1 MCGVAAIISLSRSP
15 LPAPARAC
23 AVMNALQQHRGPDG
37 EGTWVHPEGFVAFGH
52 RRLSII
58 DIDTGQQ
65 PMHDGGGNVITYNG
79 QAYNYRELAGRLHDT
94 VMTTKS
100 DTEVVLHA
108 YRRWGADCVHELR
121 GMFAFALWDEAR
133 QTLFC
138 ARDRLGI
145 KPLYYTIVDHVLYL
159 ASEIKALVPF
169 LPAVETDL
177 DAFNDYLRFQFCL
190 KGRTLFKGVHELRP
204 GHRMTVRNADVAISR
219 YWALPE
225 TQDLVGQARDHED
238 GIRAALAESVTLHL
252 RSDVPVGAY
261 VSGGLDSS
269 IVASLAADGGGA
281 PGLIGFAG
289 KFSAHPDCDES
300 GYARDLAGDR
310 RFPLHEVD
318 ISSGDF
324 VDTIQQVVYHLD
336 VPVAGIGSFPQY
348 MVSRAASRHRKV
360 LLGGQGADE
369 LFGGYV
375 RYLVASNAGS
385 SERVLQG
392 VGDYAALVKRHD
404 PSVADAAERYF
415 RLIDRSNGL
424 DAEIRSRSL
433 DRQAPFDD
441 FQQIFRANGDGLN
454 ALDLM
459 HRFDLQTVLPAL
471 LHVEDRV
478 SMAHGLES
486 RVPFLDHPLVEFAT
500 RIPSAIK
507 MKDGNL
513 KHLLRQ
519 AMRHT
524 LPESIAQR
532 TTKMGFPVPFHDWL
546 RAPGVV
552 RDFVIDV
559 LSSEPAR
566 TRSLIDNRAVVARLD
581 AEPRF
586 GRAIWGFLCL
596 ELWQRAFHDESSR
609 FRRLVTGSG
618 QV

>member
-1 MCGVAAIISLSRSP
+1 MCGVAAIFSLSRAP
-15 LPAPARAC
+15 LADLGRAC

-52 RRLSII
+52 RRLSVI
-58 DIDTGQQ
+58 DAEAGQQ
-65 PMHDGGGNVITYNG
+65 PMQDHGGNVITYNG
-79 QAYNYRELAGRLHDT
+79 QAYNYRELAGRLHQT
-94 VMTTKS
+94 LETRS

-108 YRRWGADCVHELR
+108 YRRWGVDCVHELR
-121 GMFAFALWDEAR
+121 GMFAFALWDQER

-145 KPLYYTIVDHVLYL
+145 KPLYYTIADNVLYI

-177 DAFNDYLRFQFCL
+177 DAFNEYLRFQFCL
-190 KGRTLFKGVHELRP
+190 NGRTLFKGVHELRA
-204 GHRMTVRNADVAISR
+204 GHRMTVRNGEVSVSR
-219 YWALPE
+219 YWTLPE
-225 TQDLVGQARDHED
+225 TQELDGRAHDHEEA
-238 GIRAALAESVTLHL
+238 IRSGLAESVALHL
-252 RSDVPVGAY
+252 HSDVPIGAY

-269 IVASLAADGGGA
+269 IVASLAADGGDA
-281 PGLIGFAG
+281 SGLVGFAG
-289 KFSAHPDCDES
+289 KFSTHPDCDES
-300 GYARDLAGDR
+300 EFARTLAGDR

-318 ISSGDF
+318 ISAGDF
-324 VDTIQQVVYHLD
+324 ADTIQQVVYHLD

-348 MVSRAASRHRKV
+348 MVSRAASQHRKV
-360 LLGGQGADE
+360 LLSGQGADE

-375 RYLVASNAGS
+375 RYLVASNA
-385 SERVLQG
+385 VLDG
-392 VGDYAALVKRHD
+392 VGDYATLVNRD
-404 PSVADAAERYF
+404 DASVADVAERYF

-424 DAEIRSRSL
+424 DAEIRCRSL

-441 FQQIFRANGDGLN
+441 FRQLFRANGNGMS

-459 HRFDLQTVLPAL
+459 HRFDVQTVLPAL

-478 SMAHGLES
+478 SMAHGVES
-486 RVPFLDHPLVEFAT
+486 RVPFLDHPLVELAA
-500 RIPSAIK
+500 RIPAAIK
-507 MKDGNL
+507 MKDGVL

-519 AMRHT
+519 AMRHA

-546 RAPGVV
+546 RAGVV

-559 LSSEPAR
+559 LSSESAR
-566 TRSLIDNRAVVARLD
+566 TRALIDNRAVVARLD
-581 AEPRF
+581 VEPRF

-618 QV
+618 QI